1 MLSFQIVPRGKSQVI
16 QIYCDDA
23 GLAVLIGALERVR
36 ETGHLH
42 LRAPGTGGQ
51 DLSKTTPFG
60 EEAVDEVIIT
70 TGGD

>member
-1 MLSFQIVPRGKSQVI
+1 MLSFHIVPLGKSQAI

-23 GLAVLIGALERVR
+23 GLAVLAAALERVR

-42 LRAPGTGGQ
+42 LYGPGMGGRE
-51 DLSKTTPFG
+51 LSETTPFG
-60 EEAVDEVIIT
+60 ELAVGEVIIT